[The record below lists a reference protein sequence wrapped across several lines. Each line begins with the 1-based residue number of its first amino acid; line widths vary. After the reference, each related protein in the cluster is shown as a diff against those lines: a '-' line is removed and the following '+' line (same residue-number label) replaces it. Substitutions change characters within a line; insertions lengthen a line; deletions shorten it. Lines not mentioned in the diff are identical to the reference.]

1 MVTKDTTA
9 AQFQST
15 LPARGATTAQKI
27 GITPTLW
34 ISIHAPRTGSDT
46 TDDCYTP
53 PNIYISIHAPRTGSD
68 PPSSAATRAS
78 SISIHAPRTGSDVSG
93 MVLTYPHGAF
103 QSTLPARGATAAV
116 GKYRASIQFQ
126 STLPA
131 RGATREDVVQG
142 FIDDISI
149 HAPRTG
155 SDAYRSKTISVQPQF
170 QSTLPARGA
179 TAAHCRVSWWT
190 LFQSTLPARGATS
203 AIISVW
209 CINMI
214 SIHAPRTGSDVS
226 HCLHLHCSGIS
237 IHAPRTGSDGNRRK
251 TAPSP
256 DDFNP
261 RSPHGERRKGGV
273 PQALE
278 AVHFN
283 PRSPHGERPQ
293 RCLRANRL
301 LLISIHAPR
310 TGSDNLESLA
320 NVS

>member
-1 MVTKDTTA
+1 
-9 AQFQST
+9 
-15 LPARGATTAQKI
+15 
-27 GITPTLW
+27 
-34 ISIHAPRTGSDT
+34 
-46 TDDCYTP
+46 
-53 PNIYISIHAPRTGSD
+53 
-68 PPSSAATRAS
+68 
-78 SISIHAPRTGSDVSG
+78 
-93 MVLTYPHGAF
+93 
-103 QSTLPARGATAAV
+103 
-116 GKYRASIQFQ
+116 
-126 STLPA
+126 
-131 RGATREDVVQG
+131 
-142 FIDDISI
+142 
-149 HAPRTG
+149 
-155 SDAYRSKTISVQPQF
+155 
-170 QSTLPARGA
+170 
-179 TAAHCRVSWWT
+179 
-190 LFQSTLPARGATS
+190 
-203 AIISVW
+203 
-209 CINMI
+209 MI

-310 TGSDNLESLA
+310 TGSDLKKSGAEFDYSNFNPRSPHGERRTGFYRPQCSTDF
-320 NVS
+320 NPRSPHGERH